1 MEVRGP
7 GCFDTLLILSD
18 DSHDRDAD
26 RDDESVFV
34 RGERGT
40 SRSVDNHRNPV
51 GPALGVTVP
60 IVVVIAVSVA
70 FNRHSPR

>member
-26 RDDESVFV
+26 RDDEAVLV
-34 RGERGT
+34 RSEWGT
-40 SRSVDNHRNPV
+40 DRSVDNRRNPV
-51 GPALGVTVP
+51 GPAPGVTVP
-60 IVVVIAVSVA
+60 IVVVIAMFVA